1 MQEACVIHNMNSP
14 VDYRRLAHHTRG
26 LYFLTPD
33 RTALLHKAFLEN
45 GEDSLIGAAAAGSS
59 SSGGVGNPGPVNV
72 DVAMGRTLHVPQAL
86 GACRGSSA
94 LRFRNAVTAAWSVCW
109 LPRCKS
115 AAAAMG
121 VNEQQHQPCRRAC
134 RVTLLAHAGLHMC
147 S

>member
-45 GEDSLIGAAAAGSS
+45 GEDSLTGAAATGSSSSS

-86 GACRGSSA
+86 GACR
-94 LRFRNAVTAAWSVCW
+94 AASTS
-109 LPRCKS
+109 R
-115 AAAAMG
+115 
-121 VNEQQHQPCRRAC
+121 E
-134 RVTLLAHAGLHMC
+134 AGLLLD
-147 S
+147 